1 MNDIAVIRLN
11 DSSFDVDGTLVYYI
25 KKDKD
30 FDNKLVEFEQLL
42 QNYMNFQ
49 EVEDFIDDNFE
60 LVTLDEYEYEY

>member
-1 MNDIAVIRLN
+1 MEIAVIRLT
-11 DSSFDVDGTLVYYI
+11 DSSYDIDGNLVYYV
-25 KKDKD
+25 KKDAD

-42 QNYMNFQ
+42 QNYTNFQ